1 MKYVSSFIIGAA
13 LGCTILLIFN
23 LLALLVGKTI
33 AGLITG
39 LFVTTCVVLRI
50 KHEWKRE
57 RLTKMHV
64 PKAVLLLTKE
74 G

>member
-1 MKYVSSFIIGAA
+1 MQYAFGALIGAA
-13 LGCTILLIFN
+13 FAALVLLVFN

-39 LFVTTCVVLRI
+39 LIVTTCVVLRI

-57 RLTKMHV
+57 RLAKMHV

>member
-13 LGCTILLIFN
+13 LGLAVLIIFN
-23 LLALLVGKTI
+23 LLAMLVGKTI

-39 LFVTTCVVLRI
+39 LIVTTCVVLRI

-64 PKAVLLLTKE
+64 PKAVLLLTKN
-74 G
+74 

>member
-13 LGCTILLIFN
+13 LGFAVLIIFN

-33 AGLITG
+33 AGLVTG

-50 KHEWKRE
+50 KHEWKKE
-57 RLTKMHV
+57 QLTKMHV
-64 PKAVLLLTKE
+64 PKAVLLLTKN
-74 G
+74 